1 MLTLEAEDKIYM
13 STDRPETFTDWLEFT
28 KNRLELKEDRQL
40 AEKLGLSPSIL
51 SYLFAGR
58 RPPTA
63 MHIAVITKNLNIP
76 KKTPEYCELLEL
88 AQEAQLSYARSQR
101 RHVPRPLE

>member
-1 MLTLEAEDKIYM
+1 
-13 STDRPETFTDWLEFT
+13 
-28 KNRLELKEDRQL
+28 
-40 AEKLGLSPSIL
+40 
-51 SYLFAGR
+51 
-58 RPPTA
+58 

>member
-51 SYLFAGR
+51 SYLLPAGGR
-58 RPPTA
+58 QPPCT
-63 MHIAVITKNLNIP
+63 LR
-76 KKTPEYCELLEL
+76 
-88 AQEAQLSYARSQR
+88 LSQKI
-101 RHVPRPLE
+101 